1 MLREKG
7 KIDIREALRNRDHR
21 LYEKLQNIWNKVYT
35 SDEDISFLHSIAVE
49 QNISSLI
56 PDRWKF
62 GKLLPLELFS
72 LSASSCLHDIDKEW
86 GTTKKRHGEMS
97 AGEIRFHFD
106 EYGLDVGQSDLVG
119 WIIRVHDHGSFD
131 LDLPED
137 PVVIG
142 SVELK
147 IRPLAAL
154 FKLADLLH
162 ADYRRVRNSQVIS
175 PKERARFCIR
185 GWKFDPEGR
194 IKFFADPSEV
204 SDIEHIHRAIAMMK
218 KDLEKIAPILREA
231 GYPYQIATVEIDESK
246 LIYAA
251 QSVKMSERSF
261 LGMDSFSED
270 DQHLFKGRKNES
282 QEIYQ
287 MLLTDDPITALV
299 GESGIGKTSLLKAG
313 LFPILRRSGW
323 RISYIRVLNDNIP
336 DIVQRIWLQIM
347 ESDLPISMNSLI
359 KVLQTI
365 SDRNQHDN
373 ILIIFDQFEYI
384 KI

>member
-7 KIDIREALRNRDHR
+7 KIDIREVLRNRDHL
-21 LYEKLQNIWNKVYT
+21 LYEKLQNVWNKVYT
-35 SDEDISFLHSIAVE
+35 VKEDIHFLHSIAVE

-56 PDRWKF
+56 PDQWKF
-62 GKLLPLELFS
+62 DRLQTLELFS
-72 LSASSCLHDIDKEW
+72 LSASACLHDIDKQW

-97 AGEIRFHFD
+97 AGEIRIHFN
-106 EYGLDVGQSDLVG
+106 EYGLDAGQSDLVG
-119 WIIRVHDHGSFD
+119 WVIKVHDHGDFD
-131 LDLPED
+131 FDLPED

-142 SVELK
+142 SVEIK

-162 ADYRRVRNSQVIS
+162 ADYRRVNSSEIIS

-194 IKFFADPSEV
+194 IKFFADPNEV
-204 SDIEHIHRAIAMMK
+204 SDIEHIHRAIAMIK

-231 GYPYQIATVEIDESK
+231 GYPYQIAIAEIDESR

-251 QSVKMSERSF
+251 QSGETSNRSF

-270 DQHLFKGRKNES
+270 DQHLFKGRDKES
-282 QEIYQ
+282 QELYQ
-287 MLLTDDPITALV
+287 MLLTNDPVTALV

-313 LFPILRRSGW
+313 LFPILRRLGW
-323 RISYIRVLNDNIP
+323 KIAYVRALND
-336 DIVQRIWLQIM
+336 D
-347 ESDLPISMNSLI
+347 
-359 KVLQTI
+359 
-365 SDRNQHDN
+365 
-373 ILIIFDQFEYI
+373 
-384 KI
+384 